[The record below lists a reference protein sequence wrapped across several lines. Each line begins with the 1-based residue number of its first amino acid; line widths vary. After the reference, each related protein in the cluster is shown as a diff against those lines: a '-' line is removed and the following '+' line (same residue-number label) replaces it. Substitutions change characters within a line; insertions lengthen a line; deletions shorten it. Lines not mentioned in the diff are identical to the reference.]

1 MMQKYFHFT
10 ITCDARRQI
19 PKMILER
26 LVDEYIWQSRE
37 CGAGSA
43 SVRERAKRI
52 RELIEGEI
60 NRRNARREFD
70 RIMSNRAREEELEQ
84 TS

>member
-1 MMQKYFHFT
+1 MQKYFHFT

-26 LVDEYIWQSRE
+26 LADEYIWQGQESIQ
-37 CGAGSA
+37 GKA
-43 SVRERAKRI
+43 SVKERAI
-52 RELIEGEI
+52 RVQKLIEAEI
-60 NRRNARREFD
+60 KRRDAHREFE
-70 RIMSNRAREEELEQ
+70 RVMAIRVREEELDK